1 MRTANLPSAPTGG
14 PTALTVRHLMVGA
27 AFAAIFAAAARPFLD
42 PDTWWHLRAGEWM
55 LDHGRILTQ
64 DPFSWT
70 RLGRPWIDHSW
81 LAEISMYALWRTAG
95 FGGLNLAVA
104 AIVTLAFVFVYLQT
118 EGSVYLRT
126 FAVLLG
132 ALASGVH
139 WLLRPE
145 VVSLLLTAGFAYVL
159 HRFRWTGINRLWILP
174 PAMVA
179 WANLHAGFMAG
190 FLLIGGTLIGLAGSR
205 PLGLSGPGTVGGR
218 EVRWL
223 AVAGLACAAAALL
236 NPYGWRLL
244 VYPFQTA
251 SIPALGQ
258 FIQEWASPDFHLAT
272 TQPFACLLLATFA
285 AVGLSE
291 RRIDLG
297 DLALFA
303 GFAYLALVATR
314 NIALFALIAPPI
326 LTRHAAPALA
336 SVAERRPALA
346 PILDGRSPA
355 GPTPP
360 RLARLN
366 WGLLIIIVGFAV
378 ARGLAAT
385 HVTTAELAARNG
397 LPAAAVDA
405 VGRALPPGR
414 MFNTYDWG
422 GYLIWRLYPDQRV
435 YIDGRA
441 DLYGDAFVR
450 QYFGMISGQDDWRR
464 ALAGADVRTV
474 LINTAAPLAD
484 LLGREPGWTRRYRDS
499 IASVFVRK

>member
-1 MRTANLPSAPTGG
+1 
-14 PTALTVRHLMVGA
+14 MVAA
-27 AFAAIFAAAARPFLD
+27 AFLGIFAASARPFLD

-70 RLGRPWIDHSW
+70 RFGRPWIDHSW
-81 LAEISMYALWRTAG
+81 LAEIPMYALWTTAG

-104 AIVTLAFVFVYLQT
+104 VIITLAFVFVYLQT

-126 FAVLLG
+126 FAVLLA

-145 VVSLLLTAGFAYVL
+145 VVSLLLAAGFAYVL
-159 HRFRWTGINRLWILP
+159 HRFRWAGVNRLWILP
-174 PAMVA
+174 PVMVA
-179 WANLHAGFMAG
+179 WANLHAGFILG

-205 PLGLSGPGTVGGR
+205 FFGLSGPGTVAGR
-218 EVRWL
+218 DVRRL
-223 AVAGLACAAAALL
+223 AVTGVACLAAALL

-244 VYPFQTA
+244 AYPFQTA
-251 SIPALGQ
+251 SIPALGE
-258 FIQEWASPDFHLAT
+258 FIQEWASPNFHLAA

-291 RRIDLG
+291 RRIDLV
-297 DLALFA
+297 DLVLFA
-303 GFAYLALVATR
+303 GFAYLALVAAR

-336 SVAERRPALA
+336 RVAERRPSLA
-346 PILDGRSPA
+346 PVLDPRSSSSR
-355 GPTPP
+355 PTP

-366 WGLLIIIVGFAV
+366 WCLLIIIVVFAV
-378 ARGLAAT
+378 ARGVAAA
-385 HVTTAELAARNG
+385 HATTDELAARNG

-405 VGRALPPGR
+405 VGRALPPGP

-422 GYLIWRLYPDQRV
+422 GYLIWRLYPDHRV

-450 QYFGMISGQDDWRR
+450 RYFGLISGQEDWRS
-464 ALAGADVRTV
+464 ALAGAGVRTV
-474 LINTAAPLAD
+474 IVNSAAPLAD
-484 LLGREPGWTRRYRDS
+484 FLRREPGWTQRYRDS